1 MNKSHS
7 ILFFALVFLL
17 QLVISNYVNLGPWIT
32 LSLIP
37 FLILQLPMRRTPHV
51 VLLSAFGLG
60 LLLDWLSAGVLGLN
74 AFAAVM
80 AAAPRRLLYRR
91 IINSDRHDETWI
103 PLLRDTG
110 FGKYLRY
117 LLILAA
123 GYLAA
128 YILLDCVSVRPFGF
142 ILVKFVA
149 STLASTAL
157 GLLLA
162 YAFQRRS

>member
-7 ILFFALVFLL
+7 ILFFVLVFLL
-17 QLVISNYVNLGPWIT
+17 QLAISDYMNLGPWIT

-37 FLILQLPMRRTPHV
+37 FLILQLPMQRTPHV

-91 IINSDRHDETWI
+91 IINNDRHDETWI
-103 PLLRDTG
+103 PLLRNVG
-110 FGKYLRY
+110 FSKYLNY
-117 LLILAA
+117 LLILTAI
-123 GYLAA
+123 YMAA
-128 YILLDCVSVRPFGF
+128 YILLDCVSIRPIGF

-149 STLASTAL
+149 STFASTAL
-157 GLLLA
+157 CLLLA

>member
-7 ILFFALVFLL
+7 ILFFVLVFLL
-17 QLVISNYVNLGPWIT
+17 QLVISNYVNLGPWIM
-32 LSLIP
+32 LSLMP
-37 FLILQLPMRRTPHV
+37 FLILQLPVQRTPHI

-74 AFAAVM
+74 AFAAIV

-91 IINSDRHDETWI
+91 IINNDRHDETWI
-103 PLLRDTG
+103 PLLRDAG
-110 FGKYLRY
+110 FGKYLKY
-117 LLILAA
+117 LLILT
-123 GYLAA
+123 GIYLAA

-157 GLLLA
+157 GLLLG

>member
-7 ILFFALVFLL
+7 ILFFVLVFLL
-17 QLVISNYVNLGPWIT
+17 QLAISDYVNLGPWIT
-32 LSLIP
+32 ISLIP
-37 FLILQLPMRRTPHV
+37 FLILQLPMHRTPHV
-51 VLLSAFGLG
+51 ALLSAFGLG

-74 AFAAVM
+74 AFAAIM
-80 AAAPRRLLYRR
+80 TAAPHRLLYRR
-91 IINSDRHDETWI
+91 ILNNDRNDETRI
-103 PLLRDTG
+103 LRLRDVG
-110 FGKYLRY
+110 FSKYFHY
-117 LLILAA
+117 LLNLTAI
-123 GYLAA
+123 YLAA
-128 YILLDCVSVRPFGF
+128 YILLDCVSVRPIGF

>member
-1 MNKSHS
+1 MNKSRS
-7 ILFFALVFLL
+7 IIFFVLVFLL
-17 QLVISNYVNLGPWIT
+17 QLAISNYVNLGPWVT

-37 FLILQLPMRRTPHV
+37 FLILQLPMQRTPHV
-51 VLLSAFGLG
+51 VLLSSFGLG

-91 IINSDRHDETWI
+91 ILNNDRHDETWI
-103 PLLRDTG
+103 PLLRDAG
-110 FGKYLRY
+110 IGKYLKY
-117 LLILAA
+117 LLILTAI
-123 GYLAA
+123 YLAA
-128 YILLDCVSVRPFGF
+128 YILLDCVSIRPIGF